1 MFEIL
6 HTQANVRTVAIGG
19 VPQNA
24 PMEGV
29 GGVRGGPIQN
39 VETLLGW
46 ASVAYSYT
54 NAEPEI
60 SAKWNNTAL
69 GAFYSI
75 ANSEGLLK
83 RAAYDS
89 SNKAIATVNNADSFR
104 IGDATQ
110 TPLEF
115 VYDPADCRLFYTH
128 QMVKNVTNTW
138 QAVADAMWGSEN
150 GIMKCVPG
158 STGARSSLPL

>member
-19 VPQNA
+19 VPRNA
-24 PMEGV
+24 PMEGI

-39 VETLLGW
+39 VEMLLQW
-46 ASVAYSYT
+46 ASVAYT

-60 SAKWNNTAL
+60 SAKWNDTAL

-75 ANSEGLLK
+75 GNCEGLLK
-83 RAAYDS
+83 RAAYS
-89 SNKAIATVNNADSFR
+89 SNKASANVNNADSFR

-138 QAVADAMWGSEN
+138 QGVADAMWGSEN